1 MGVLAIGV
9 LGYLLGLWNAT
20 LELNEKGFYG
30 MSFVLSLFVIITV
43 QKNIRDLTNNDDP
56 DKQLETTYQNL
67 IRVSHVTDY

>member
-1 MGVLAIGV
+1 
-9 LGYLLGLWNAT
+9 
-20 LELNEKGFYG
+20 
-30 MSFVLSLFVIITV
+30 MSFVLSLFAIITV